1 VRVSGTL
8 ITQFRKLLVTEC
20 EIFVSILIRFLD
32 HDKPVWQRAL
42 VLEVVHE
49 LCAQPELL
57 ESFSLH
63 YDMQSKST
71 KVCVEIFTLLFSFFL
86 LCARH
91 AGPQHLVR
99 SDLTLAF
106 AYGASDSRRVPTHLQ
121 SSSRPF
127 PIISL
132 SLSLFSLASRF
143 SRARTRALCMRS
155 SSPALPLAS
164 AWVLSHASF
173 VRAPRRA
180 PSSPR
185 PLHRKGV
192 SRTRAGS
199 VDADSWYRQRPFTRR
214 TVCCGRTQANEQI
227 SVSLCV
233 CVCVCVWGGSSH
245 WCGHPCRHC
254 DPPPTHT
261 HTLRCVVYL

>member
-1 VRVSGTL
+1 VGAVAVAIAVADAVRGGGNGGSAAPESSHCLSVDCLTREKQNRALLCLELASRCSFFAHPTPRSHPPRLFSSLIFSSHRLSWTPLQVRLVRVSGTL

-71 KVCVEIFTLLFSFFL
+71 KVCVEIFTLL
-86 LCARH
+86 CARH

-106 AYGASDSRRVPTHLQ
+106 AYGASDSRRVHTYLQ

-127 PIISL
+127 SIISP
-132 SLSLFSLASRF
+132 SLSLFFACITSCT
-143 SRARTRALCMRS
+143 RARALCMRS
-155 SSPALPLAS
+155 SSPALP
-164 AWVLSHASF
+164 SHL
-173 VRAPRRA
+173 PE
-180 PSSPR
+180 
-185 PLHRKGV
+185 
-192 SRTRAGS
+192 
-199 VDADSWYRQRPFTRR
+199 
-214 TVCCGRTQANEQI
+214 C
-227 SVSLCV
+227 SLM
-233 CVCVCVWGGSSH
+233 H
-245 WCGHPCRHC
+245 
-254 DPPPTHT
+254 
-261 HTLRCVVYL
+261 

>member
-1 VRVSGTL
+1 MSGTL

-71 KVCVEIFTLLFSFFL
+71 KVCVEIFTLL
-86 LCARH
+86 CARH

-106 AYGASDSRRVPTHLQ
+106 AYGVSDSRRVHTTYIDFIPLVSDYVSITLSFFACIAFFTRVHARALHAQ
-121 SSSRPF
+121 LVTCSPPRICLGALSRKFRSCSSPCA
-127 PIISL
+127 PITAQVFRELVQAVWTLI
-132 SLSLFSLASRF
+132 RGIVNDP
-143 SRARTRALCMRS
+143 SRAEL
-155 SSPALPLAS
+155 
-164 AWVLSHASF
+164 F
-173 VRAPRRA
+173 VVGAP
-180 PSSPR
+180 
-185 PLHRKGV
+185 K
-192 SRTRAGS
+192 
-199 VDADSWYRQRPFTRR
+199 
-214 TVCCGRTQANEQI
+214 
-227 SVSLCV
+227 
-233 CVCVCVWGGSSH
+233 
-245 WCGHPCRHC
+245 
-254 DPPPTHT
+254 PTSKFQ
-261 HTLRCVVYL
+261 